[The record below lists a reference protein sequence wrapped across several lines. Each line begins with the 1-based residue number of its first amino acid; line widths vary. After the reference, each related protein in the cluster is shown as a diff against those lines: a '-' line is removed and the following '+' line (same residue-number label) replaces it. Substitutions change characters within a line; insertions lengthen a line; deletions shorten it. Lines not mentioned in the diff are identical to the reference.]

1 MNDLVTGRHGLG
13 RSVFFPDLLANA
25 ARRTASRGVDAMF
38 VLALH
43 GLAALSAAPP
53 TFELVGYPKECNCLD
68 AKDPARQLR
77 LETYLTATPGAPL
90 LQANHDKGERSR
102 F

>member
-1 MNDLVTGRHGLG
+1 MNDLVKGRP
-13 RSVFFPDLLANA
+13 VFTAAFFFPEPARQRS
-25 ARRTASRGVDAMF
+25 ARRVDAMF